1 MAASVGNRGITE
13 YGINVAVE
21 SEDGRLKA
29 SSRGSGIA
37 QMNMTVDRGAAGVL
51 NSIRMNPLVIC
62 FDAQVP
68 EDLPGTKK
76 CIEMA
81 RPVYSVE
88 TAKSIPSFAI
98 TIDKVPG
105 YPVDLKT
112 ELFDINASD
121 VNGTLMVA
129 TVTDTGA
136 IVGDVDTLLSKY
148 DPSTGKCEITFMRP
162 LQPGQAITYMK
173 RFTVPSTNPASP
185 LQVKIPGLVPYISIR
200 EYGFTLK
207 VFDVK
212 LNQHFPV
219 APGTVTLTA
228 LTPEG
233 STMKVTDDGA
243 GKLVGNIDPSGK
255 NYIDYNTG
263 EVSVTFAGYL
273 KEGSAIQAEH
283 AAYVEVKEFQK
294 SNTEPVHMKV
304 VLEWEDLARIVKS
317 AEQAANSAEATL
329 KYRAN
334 T

>member
-13 YGINVAVE
+13 YGINVLVE

-37 QMNMTVDRGAAGVL
+37 QMNLTVDRGAVGVL

-81 RPVYSVE
+81 KPVYTVGYAVPTPVYSV
-88 TAKSIPSFAI
+88 I
-98 TIDKVPG
+98 IDKVPG

-121 VNGTLMVA
+121 INGQLMVA
-129 TVTDTGA
+129 TVTDTGS
-136 IVGDVDTLLSKY
+136 IIGDVDALRSKY
-148 DPSTGKCEITFMRP
+148 DPTTGRCEITFLLP
-162 LQPGQAITYMK
+162 LQPEQAITYIK
-173 RFTVPSTNPASP
+173 RFTVPSTNPTAP
-185 LQVKIPGLVPYISIR
+185 LQVKIPGLVPYTSIR
-200 EYGFTLK
+200 EYGFSLK

-219 APGTVTLTA
+219 AAGTVTITA
-228 LTPEG
+228 LTSNG
-233 STMKVTDDGA
+233 TTMRVTDDGH
-243 GKLVGNIDPSGK
+243 GKLIGNIDPSGK
-255 NYIDYNTG
+255 NYINYDTG
-263 EVSVTFAGYL
+263 EVSVTFAEYL
-273 KEGSAIQAEH
+273 KDGSPIQAEH
-283 AAYVEVKEFQK
+283 ASYVEVKEFQK
-294 SNTEPVHMKV
+294 NNTEPVHMRV

>member
-13 YGINVAVE
+13 YGINVLVE

-29 SSRGSGIA
+29 SSRGTGIA
-37 QMNMTVDRGAAGVL
+37 QMNLTVDRGAVGVL
-51 NSIRMNPLVIC
+51 NSIRMNPLIIC

-81 RPVYSVE
+81 RPVYNVG
-88 TAKSIPSFAI
+88 TAKPTPGYTIS
-98 TIDKVPG
+98 IDKVPG

-121 VNGTLMVA
+121 INGQLMVA
-129 TVTDTGA
+129 TVTDTGG
-136 IVGDVDTLLSKY
+136 IVGDVDVLTSKY
-148 DPSTGKCEITFMRP
+148 DASTGKCDITFLRP
-162 LQPGQAITYMK
+162 LQAEQAITYIK
-173 RFTVPSTNPASP
+173 RFTVPSTNPATP
-185 LQVKIPGLVPYISIR
+185 LQVKIPGLVPYTSIR
-200 EYGFTLK
+200 EYGFSLR
-207 VFDVK
+207 VFDVR

-219 APGTVTLTA
+219 AAGTVTITA
-228 LTPEG
+228 MTPEG
-233 STMKVTDDGA
+233 STMRVTDDGN

-263 EVSVTFAGYL
+263 EVSVTFSGYL

-283 AAYVEVKEFQK
+283 ASYVEVKEFQK
-294 SNTEPVHMKV
+294 NNAEPVHMKIT
-304 VLEWEDLARIVKS
+304 LDWEDLARIVKS